1 MSKLRAIMTV
11 GCSASGKNT
20 WVDEFVEDEAE
31 LYRYSSGRSGAE
43 WVVIERDVI
52 RFTDIIDNK
61 GVKDWTKYKF
71 TRARENR
78 VTEIQDKMLE
88 DAVENGKNVIIC
100 ETNLNPKNRPRLVHQ
115 LSSMG
120 FEVEF
125 KEFEADLNTLWKR
138 DAQRAGGV
146 GHLVIYKQYQQWLEY
161 KGARKY
167 VADDSLPD
175 AIVFDVDGTLAQMH
189 NRGPFD
195 WKRVGEDHYRRE
207 ICDMLVGYADQG
219 KMIVIASGRD
229 GSCEGLTKTWLE
241 QGDLLIDDFYIRPE
255 GNTEKDYVI
264 KERMLWEMA
273 KKYNIVAWV
282 DDRPQVSNHLRLLGV
297 NIIQVA
303 DPYVDF

>member
-1 MSKLRAIMTV
+1 MPKAIMTV

-20 WVDEFVEDEAE
+20 WVDEFVKTH
-31 LYRYSSGRSGAE
+31 SGNDINPE
-43 WVVIERDVI
+43 NNPWVVIERDVI
-52 RFTDIIDNK
+52 RFTDIVDNK

-88 DAVENGKNVIIC
+88 DAVANGQNVIIC
-100 ETNLNPKNRPRLVHQ
+100 ETNLNPKNRPQMVHK
-115 LSSMG
+115 LSAMG

-125 KEFEADLNTLWKR
+125 KEFEASLDELWKR

-167 VADDSLPD
+167 VPNPDLP
-175 AIVFDVDGTLAQMH
+175 ATIVFDVDGTLAQM
-189 NRGPFD
+189 NGRGPFD
-195 WKRVGEDHYRRE
+195 WKRVGEDNPRTE
-207 ICDMLVGYADQG
+207 IIDMLRGFYEAGYLV
-219 KMIVIASGRD
+219 VIASGRD
-229 GSCEGLTKTWLE
+229 GVCAELTKHWLLVE
-241 QGDLLIDDFYIRPE
+241 NAPWHDFFIRPE
-255 GNTEKDYVI
+255 GNTEKDFVI

-273 KKYNIVAWV
+273 TKYNIVAWV

-297 NIIQVA
+297 NVIQVA